1 MTKWDYCTVSYSI
14 RHDTQTATLSVS
26 FSRPGLPTH
35 EETGVPVYEL
45 EAMFGDMAAEG
56 WTLEHADSY
65 EAAGVFHETRYYK
78 RER

>member
-1 MTKWDYCTVSYSI
+1 LTKWDYCTVSYSI
-14 RHDTQTATLSVS
+14 REDTQTATLSVN

-45 EAMFGDMAAEG
+45 DAMFGDMAAEG
-56 WTLEHADSY
+56 WALEHADSY